1 MERRFVHFHLPKKV
15 DTISGFFELVEE
27 KILNIDGKKLLY
39 YLGYGA
45 ADNSCCGF
53 FGCGYVYVVG
63 YIKKY
68 KALKNDEGLILSI
81 ISSIEESHRLKVE
94 QVLKTREQVNQVVFF
109 E

>member
-1 MERRFVHFHLPKKV
+1 MVRSYSITLDMVLLTILVV
-15 DTISGFFELVEE
+15 D
-27 KILNIDGKKLLY
+27 
-39 YLGYGA
+39 
-45 ADNSCCGF
+45 F